1 MSSTVTKS
9 GELAKQTGVCHCLSV
24 AVTACLLLSLSV
36 NISHY
41 LLLSVAVSHHFLL
54 SLSVAVFHY
63 FLLSLSVRRP
73 LVVQM
78 AGDDPA
84 IMLAAAKLVE
94 HQCDAFDINLGCP
107 QRIAYTGA
115 NAFLAISLSPTLSHR
130 QFKISRFAHADS
142 L

>member
-1 MSSTVTKS
+1 MF
-9 GELAKQTGVCHCLSV
+9 
-24 AVTACLLLSLSV
+24 
-36 NISHY
+36 HY
-41 LLLSVAVSHHFLL
+41 LTISSRGSPFL
-54 SLSVAVFHY
+54 VD
-63 FLLSLSVRRP
+63 RP

-115 NAFLAISLSPTLSHR
+115 NDPLPTLAVSPCLYLYTLTITHSHTLL
-130 QFKISRFAHADS
+130 IIAVSHLSR
-142 L
+142 